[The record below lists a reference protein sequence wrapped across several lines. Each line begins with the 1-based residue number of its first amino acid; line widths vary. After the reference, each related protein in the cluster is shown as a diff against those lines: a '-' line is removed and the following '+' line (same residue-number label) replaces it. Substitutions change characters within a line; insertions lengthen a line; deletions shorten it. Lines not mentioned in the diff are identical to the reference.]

1 MRIVLRHIWRDWW
14 WIVGAYRTRPKLEM
28 SHESPSLQY
37 VPSQYMTADDAAGL
51 YIDDA
56 AGLYIDDA

>member
-1 MRIVLRHIWRDWW
+1 
-14 WIVGAYRTRPKLEM
+14 M

-37 VPSQYMTADDAAGL
+37 VPSQYMTADDATGL